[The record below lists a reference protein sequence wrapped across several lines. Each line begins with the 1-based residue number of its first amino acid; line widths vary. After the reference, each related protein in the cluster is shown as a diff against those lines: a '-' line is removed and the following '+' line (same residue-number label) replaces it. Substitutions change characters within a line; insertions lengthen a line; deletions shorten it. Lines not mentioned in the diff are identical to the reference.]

1 MDDFE
6 AIYAQYFARV
16 YRYALWLTG
25 SGGAA
30 EELTAETFFKALKK
44 IDGFGGGN
52 MQAWLCQ
59 IAKNHW
65 VNQRRRKGRE
75 VPLDEDFDRESEEA
89 PPHLALE
96 SGEAAGALHQK
107 LHGLPEPYRE
117 VFTLRV
123 FCELPF
129 AQIAALFGK
138 TESWARVAF
147 HRARNK
153 LQSELQPE
161 LEA

>member
-6 AIYAQYFARV
+6 AIYARYFTQV
-16 YRYALWLTG
+16 YRYALQLTG
-25 SGGAA
+25 SSGAA

-44 IDGFGGGN
+44 IDSFGGGN
-52 MQAWLCQ
+52 IQAWLCQ
-59 IAKNHW
+59 IAKNRW
-65 VNQRRRKGRE
+65 YNQLRRKGRE
-75 VPLDEDFDRESEEA
+75 VPLDEDFDHESEEM
-89 PPHLALE
+89 PLHLALE
-96 SGEAAGALHQK
+96 SGEAAGSLHKK
-107 LHGLPEPYRE
+107 LHDLPEPYRE

-138 TESWARVAF
+138 TEGWARVTF

-153 LQSELQPE
+153 LQSELE
-161 LEA
+161 E

>member
-1 MDDFE
+1 MDDFQ
-6 AIYAQYFARV
+6 AIYEQHFSQV
-16 YRYALWLTG
+16 YRFALRLTG
-25 SGGAA
+25 EPGAA
-30 EELTAETFFKALKK
+30 EELAAETFFKALRK
-44 IDGFGGGN
+44 IGGFDGGN

-65 VNQRRRKGRE
+65 YNQLHKKGRE
-75 VPLDEDFDRESEEA
+75 VPLDEDFDRESDEA
-89 PPHLALE
+89 PLHLALE

-107 LHGLPEPYRE
+107 LHDLPEPYRE

-138 TESWARVAF
+138 TESWARVTF

-153 LQSELQPE
+153 LQSELE
-161 LEA
+161 E

>member
-6 AIYAQYFARV
+6 TIYAQYFARV
-16 YRYALWLTG
+16 YRYALRLTG

-44 IDGFGGGN
+44 IDSFEGGN

-65 VNQRRRKGRE
+65 YNQQRRKGRE
-75 VPLDEDFDRESEEA
+75 VPLDEDFDRESGEI

-96 SGEAAGALHQK
+96 SDEAAGALHQK
-107 LHGLPEPYRE
+107 LHALPEPYRE

-129 AQIAALFGK
+129 AQIAVLFGN
-138 TESWARVAF
+138 TESWARVTF

-153 LQSELQPE
+153 LQPE
-161 LEA
+161 VEER

>member
-6 AIYAQYFARV
+6 AIYAQHFAQV
-16 YRYALWLTG
+16 HRYALRLTG
-25 SGGAA
+25 DGSAA

-44 IDGFGGGN
+44 IDSFDGEN
-52 MQAWLCQ
+52 KQAWLCQ

-65 VNQRRRKGRE
+65 YDQQRRKGRE
-75 VPLDEDFDRESEEA
+75 VPLDEDFDCESEEA
-89 PPHLALE
+89 PLHLALE
-96 SGEAAGALHQK
+96 SGEAAGVLHQK
-107 LHGLPEPYRE
+107 LHDLPEPYRE

-129 AQIAALFGK
+129 AQIATLFGK
-138 TESWARVAF
+138 TESWARVTF

-153 LQSELQPE
+153 LQAE
-161 LEA
+161 LEE